1 MAYSSGTFSRLY
13 DWTTDRDAGVKIR
26 ADRMDEEFD
35 GIATGL
41 TTAILKDG
49 TQTTT
54 AVVPFAFGISIVD
67 NKAITLGTNS
77 DITIQ
82 YDETTNDSLEIAAA
96 IEGAA
101 LGIVFKSDQ
110 GDDNA
115 DSHKLS
121 IADGGTLTLASKIS
135 GSFVTYLT
143 HTPNSTV
150 ASSTLAVAGNLTV
163 GGSLTLGSGA
173 VLSEAEL
180 EQLDGI
186 TAGTV
191 AASKAMVVDA
201 NKDIGTV
208 RNLTIDGTFSDGNY
222 TFDTSGNV
230 SGLGTIASGAITS
243 SGIVTGTGFTAGSAV
258 LAEAELELLDGLT
271 AGTAIA
277 SKVVTTDA
285 NIDTSGQRNLTISGE
300 LDAGSLDVS
309 GDADIDGTLEADAI
323 TVNGTALNTVIAGV
337 TVTNATTAAVATTV
351 TISDNESTNEENA
364 VVFTAGGDVDGGNI
378 GLESDGNLTYN
389 PSTGTVSATIFKGN
403 IDAVD
408 GDFDGTL
415 EADAI
420 TVNGTAL
427 ATVIAGTTV
436 TDATN
441 SAHVLVTDNES
452 TNEENLITF
461 VEGAT
466 DSTGNV
472 GLEMDGNLS
481 YNPST
486 GTVTATVFKG
496 NIDAVD
502 GDFDGTLEAD
512 AITIGG
518 TGIGSI
524 YSAIAGSSNIVTTGA
539 LNAGSITSGFGA
551 IDNGSSNITT
561 TGVGTFAS
569 LDISG
574 DIDVDGT
581 ANLDVVDIDGAVT
594 LSSTVSGLDVNGTEI
609 ILDADADSSITA
621 DTDDQID
628 IKVGGTDT
636 IKIEPDAV
644 TILGPHPDLN
654 LQDSD
659 DNNTGGVYYNDGR
672 ITLASDN
679 GAQHSGSSL
688 VLSVDGTARVTVDDG
703 GDVDIETGD
712 IFFSTAGKG
721 INLGVT
727 SNTDSNT
734 LDDYEEGTYTI
745 AMTAANSGTI
755 TLNSSFNT
763 GHYTKIGDTVTVHG
777 HPKISSVS
785 SPNGNT
791 LLSLPFTAKNDN
803 MTQGV
808 SAMLEA
814 GVTYQTNQTGG
825 FMVLTSANTS
835 TMTILYNTNGDFFG
849 LQAQNGGLGANDQ
862 FRFSI
867 TYKVE

>member
-96 IEGAA
+96 VEGAA
-101 LGIVFKSDQ
+101 LGIVLKSDQ

-115 DSHKLS
+115 DQHKLS

-364 VVFTAGGDVDGGNI
+364 VIFTAGGDVDGGNI
-378 GLESDGNLTYN
+378 GLESDGDLTYN
-389 PSTGTVSATIFKGN
+389 PSTGTVTATIFKGN

-427 ATVIAGTTV
+427 NTVIA
-436 TDATN
+436 DEAT
-441 SAHVLVTDNES
+441 AL
-452 TNEENLITF
+452 
-461 VEGAT
+461 
-466 DSTGNV
+466 
-472 GLEMDGNLS
+472 
-481 YNPST
+481 
-486 GTVTATVFKG
+486 
-496 NIDAVD
+496 
-502 GDFDGTLEAD
+502 
-512 AITIGG
+512 
-518 TGIGSI
+518 
-524 YSAIAGSSNIVTTGA
+524 AIA
-539 LNAGSITSGFGA
+539 
-551 IDNGSSNITT
+551 
-561 TGVGTFAS
+561 
-569 LDISG
+569 
-574 DIDVDGT
+574 
-581 ANLDVVDIDGAVT
+581 
-594 LSSTVSGLDVNGTEI
+594 
-609 ILDADADSSITA
+609 
-621 DTDDQID
+621 
-628 IKVGGTDT
+628 
-636 IKIEPDAV
+636 
-644 TILGPHPDLN
+644 LG
-654 LQDSD
+654 
-659 DNNTGGVYYNDGR
+659 
-672 ITLASDN
+672 
-679 GAQHSGSSL
+679 
-688 VLSVDGTARVTVDDG
+688 
-703 GDVDIETGD
+703 
-712 IFFSTAGKG
+712 
-721 INLGVT
+721 
-727 SNTDSNT
+727 
-734 LDDYEEGTYTI
+734 
-745 AMTAANSGTI
+745 
-755 TLNSSFNT
+755 
-763 GHYTKIGDTVTVHG
+763 
-777 HPKISSVS
+777 
-785 SPNGNT
+785 
-791 LLSLPFTAKNDN
+791 
-803 MTQGV
+803 
-808 SAMLEA
+808 
-814 GVTYQTNQTGG
+814 
-825 FMVLTSANTS
+825 
-835 TMTILYNTNGDFFG
+835 
-849 LQAQNGGLGANDQ
+849 
-862 FRFSI
+862 
-867 TYKVE
+867 